1 MNPILSHLSQDNVL
15 RAVIESLTLP
25 QLADNQDV
33 YKVLLDSI
41 VSQQLSVKAANTI
54 FGRFCQLFPNNYPDP
69 KILLETSAE
78 TLRSAGLSAQKANYL
93 KNIADFHLYRLPIT
107 YENLNTLTDEE
118 IIKTLTVIKGVGK
131 WTVEM
136 LLIFSLRRPDVLPL
150 DDLGIRQGFI
160 KLYGLE
166 QIGKPLFHAMTEIA
180 EAWRPYRSVACRYLW
195 LAKDTPKQ

>member
-1 MNPILSHLSQDNVL
+1 MNPILSHLSQDKIL
-15 RAVIESLTLP
+15 RAVIESLNLP
-25 QLADNQDV
+25 ELPDNQDV
-33 YKVLLDSI
+33 YKTLLDSI

-54 FGRFCQLFPNNYPDP
+54 FGRFCQLFPNNYPEP
-69 KILLETSAE
+69 NLLLQTSAE
-78 TLRSAGLSAQKANYL
+78 TLRSAGLSGQKANYL
-93 KNIADFHLYRLPIT
+93 KNIADFHLHTFPIS

-136 LLIFSLRRPDVLPL
+136 LLIFSLKRLDVLPL

-166 QIGKPLFHAMTEIA
+166 QTGKALFPAMNEIA
-180 EAWRPYRSVACRYLW
+180 EAWQPYRSVACRYLW
-195 LAKDTPKQ
+195 LAKDTPKP

>member
-1 MNPILSHLSQDNVL
+1 MNPILSYLSQDKIL
-15 RAVIESLTLP
+15 RLVIENLTLP
-25 QLADNQDV
+25 QLPDNQDV

-54 FGRFCQLFPNNYPDP
+54 FGRFCQLFPNQYPDP
-69 KILLETSAE
+69 QLLLETSAE

-93 KNIADFHLYRLPIT
+93 KNIADFHLHTFPIT

-136 LLIFSLRRPDVLPL
+136 LLIFSLKRLDVLPL

-166 QIGKPLFHAMTEIA
+166 QTGKPLFHAMTEIA

-195 LAKDTPKQ
+195 LAKDTPKS